1 MIYNIIY
8 DSAMTHPSRYSSIH
22 DACHSKITN
31 NNKYN
36 DKQIICHLQIT
47 NHTKYNDKQI
57 KLNQEHVRPRWGRI
71 WLLPQWCKQVVIAI
85 RNKWMINTKYYK
97 WQNYD
102 ARRYYYFIIIIIAL
116 GQPEMVHYYP
126 QYSTPYL
133 VPQQVGLLMLLMLP
147 LSSCHTHLQWQGSF
161 ILNQCTPSFYQ
172 YQPSSQQAS
181 PQIYCEKSST
191 HSRWCTLIRPTLRF
205 HQSQA
210 DLPTTSTWGLRMTHL
225 PKSLDSTFST
235 LAKMKTCI
243 PRTNLACMNCTLNT
257 VREAS
262 QIGGFIWDKTTHP
275 IDLGLN
281 KWDLGHRKWI
291 CRKFSTKRG
300 SNMP

>member
-181 PQIYCEKSST
+181 PPIYCEKGPPIPDDVHWSVQL
-191 HSRWCTLIRPTLRF
+191 C
-205 HQSQA
+205 
-210 DLPTTSTWGLRMTHL
+210 
-225 PKSLDSTFST
+225 DSTNLKQTSPR
-235 LAKMKTCI
+235 LALEVLEWHIFQKALTQLSQLLLKWK
-243 PRTNLACMNCTLNT
+243 LASL
-257 VREAS
+257 EHILHA
-262 QIGGFIWDKTTHP
+262 
-275 IDLGLN
+275 
-281 KWDLGHRKWI
+281 WI
-291 CRKFSTKRG
+291 VHLIL
-300 SNMP
+300 